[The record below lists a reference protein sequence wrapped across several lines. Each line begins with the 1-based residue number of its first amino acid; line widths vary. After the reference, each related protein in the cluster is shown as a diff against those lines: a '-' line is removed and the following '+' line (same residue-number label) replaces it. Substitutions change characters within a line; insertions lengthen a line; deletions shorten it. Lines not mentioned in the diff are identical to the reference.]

1 MQLCH
6 LLKLIQRELNKNFNS
21 CLNYLLEV
29 VQDWFKSILRIEAQ
43 EPYPLPSGRWG
54 EIRHDPPNLDSF
66 MYMTNMLVEMLK
78 YKIFLNLKKY
88 QPGRKQIAFEGQ
100 KT

>member
-1 MQLCH
+1 M
-6 LLKLIQRELNKNFNS
+6 IQVNIPDRSPRTLSTSK
-21 CLNYLLEV
+21 
-29 VQDWFKSILRIEAQ
+29 
-43 EPYPLPSGRWG
+43 RWA
-54 EIRHDPPNLDSF
+54 EIRHDPPNLDSY